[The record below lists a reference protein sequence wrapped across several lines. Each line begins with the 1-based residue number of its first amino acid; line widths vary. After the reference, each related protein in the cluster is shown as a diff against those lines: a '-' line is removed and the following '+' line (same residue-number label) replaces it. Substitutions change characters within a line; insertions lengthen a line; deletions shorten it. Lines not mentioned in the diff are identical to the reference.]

1 MSEIISRAGVGAV
14 VSACM
19 RVRSMS
25 IGKNE
30 WPKDWIKRQ
39 DRWIDMDMLVPSQAD
54 VSNFA

>member
-1 MSEIISRAGVGAV
+1 MSIELISRAGVGV
-14 VSACM
+14 VLSACM

-39 DRWIDMDMLVPSQAD
+39 DRWMDMDM
-54 VSNFA
+54 